1 MKYCEVID
9 GIYVSALGTNCGGI
23 EITENKYNDIL
34 FAISNRPT
42 APSGY
47 TYKLRADTLEWEL
60 VELPPEPVIDED
72 ATAEDYEQALAELG
86 VRL

>member
-1 MKYCEVID
+1 MYTKTVRNGFIYCVGSGVAGAAITEEEYNTI
-9 GIYVSALGTNCGGI
+9 LGTI
-23 EITENKYNDIL
+23 R
-34 FAISNRPT
+34 NRPT

-60 VELPPEPVIDED
+60 VELPPEPEPGEED
-72 ATAEDYEQALAELG
+72 AEIEDYENALLELG